1 MTNEEIRL
9 NRYCKHCRSYDN
21 GCDWLCR
28 GMICQAADA
37 YEMALDEK
45 DRQFKEYLE
54 KKRDNYM
61 KQREMWHQD
70 TLEFCCYDSQMD
82 TIEEIINELFKEE

>member
-54 KKRDNYM
+54 TKKDSL
-61 KQREMWHQD
+61 EMDYHK
-70 TLEFCCYDSQMD
+70 DSYEGNLYKYSLLM
-82 TIEEIINELFKEE
+82 EIINELFKEE